1 MIRSDAVMGAIGG
14 VATGYV
20 LWLVAFSI
28 ADDNATVG
36 HWAAVG

>member
-1 MIRSDAVMGAIGG
+1 MIRSDAVLGAIGA

-20 LWLVAFSI
+20 LSLVAFSI

-36 HWAAVG
+36 QWPAFG